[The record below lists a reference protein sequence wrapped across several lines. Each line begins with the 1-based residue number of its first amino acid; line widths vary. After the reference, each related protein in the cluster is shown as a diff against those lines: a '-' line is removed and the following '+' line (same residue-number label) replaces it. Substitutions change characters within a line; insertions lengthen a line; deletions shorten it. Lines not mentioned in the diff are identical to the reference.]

1 MHELR
6 PTGDGPQST
15 DDLVVG
21 YVGGGSGGWAPT
33 LMNDLAQ
40 CPDLGGEVRLY
51 DLDRDRAARN
61 AEFGNRIQ
69 ERDDAVGNWEYTA
82 VDDLVAA
89 LDGADFVVL
98 STQDPPHETMVH
110 DLDLPRE
117 YGIYQTVGDTV
128 GPGGTMRAMRAVPQ
142 YREIAAAV
150 RERCPDAWVIN
161 YTNPMTVCTRTLYEE
176 YPDINAV
183 GLCHEVFHV
192 QGFFADLVAEH
203 TEHERPPRE
212 EVDLDVT
219 GINHFTW
226 VTGARWRGRDLTDL
240 LDAELAARKPLP
252 NFEPGDMAD
261 ESWFVDNQ
269 QVALDLY
276 DTYGLLPAAGDRHLA
291 EFVPWYLD
299 VADPEE
305 VHRWGIKLTT
315 SDYRVN
321 RWPED
326 DARIDAYLDG
336 EETFEFHESGE
347 EAVDIM
353 LALCGLAPMETN
365 VNVPNVGQAP
375 DLPDGAV
382 VETNALLTG
391 DALTPMHGGRL
402 PEEVRSLVARHVSN
416 QETLVAAGF
425 DGDVDRA
432 FRAFLDDPLV
442 SFDREEAADLFR
454 DLVAAERDYL
464 RDWDLDGA
472 SVL

>member
-51 DLDRDRAARN
+51 DLNYERAARN
-61 AEFGNRIQ
+61 AEFGTRIQ
-69 ERDDAVGNWEYTA
+69 ERDEAVGDWRYTP
-82 VDDLVAA
+82 VEDLGAA

-142 YREIAAAV
+142 YRAVAAAV
-150 RERCPDAWVIN
+150 REHCPDAWVIN

-192 QGFFADLVAEH
+192 QDFFADLVADH
-203 TEHERPPRE
+203 ADHERPPRD

-240 LDAELAARKPLP
+240 LTDQ
-252 NFEPGDMAD
+252 
-261 ESWFVDNQ
+261 FVGRTRLSLDN
-269 QVALDLY
+269 
-276 DTYGLLPAAGDRHLA
+276 
-291 EFVPWYLD
+291 
-299 VADPEE
+299 
-305 VHRWGIKLTT
+305 
-315 SDYRVN
+315 N
-321 RWPED
+321 
-326 DARIDAYLDG
+326 
-336 EETFEFHESGE
+336 
-347 EAVDIM
+347 
-353 LALCGLAPMETN
+353 
-365 VNVPNVGQAP
+365 
-375 DLPDGAV
+375 
-382 VETNALLTG
+382 ETNADAVLT
-391 DALTPMHGGRL
+391 
-402 PEEVRSLVARHVSN
+402 ARITQYSN
-416 QETLVAAGF
+416 QPTGVSGDERATTNSVELRVRARYYDQVRDSTMVEQTFTGSAEYDPTQSGPAGAEQAA
-425 DGDVDRA
+425 RLA
-432 FRAFLDDPLV
+432 IER
-442 SFDREEAADLFR
+442 
-454 DLVAAERDYL
+454 AAEDIFTTATSN
-464 RDWDLDGA
+464 W
-472 SVL
+472 